1 MPEEELTP
9 IELSRVTTG
18 RRYYSVLLADYDQV
32 SDDLNEKYGFPAD
45 MDTIAPTVR
54 MIGEKSNATVSDDGT
69 AYLFSLMQP
78 HDISDISNV
87 VEHTKEDWDAQV
99 PPPSPPE

>member
-18 RRYYSVLLADYDQV
+18 RRYYSALLADYDQV
-32 SDDLNEKYGFPAD
+32 SDDLNTKYGLPAD
-45 MDTIAPTVR
+45 EDTLAPTLR

-87 VEHTKEDWDAQV
+87 VEHTKEDWDALV